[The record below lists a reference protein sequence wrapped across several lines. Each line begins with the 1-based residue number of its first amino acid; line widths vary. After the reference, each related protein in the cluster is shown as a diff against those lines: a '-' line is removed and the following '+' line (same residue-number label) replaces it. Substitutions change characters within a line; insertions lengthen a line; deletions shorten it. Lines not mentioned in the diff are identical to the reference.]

1 MEQPTEKKSEKRKPI
16 VSKVVIN
23 KDDPMSFDSPFKNSL
38 IKSLDQNTV
47 LESPHFEKNLKYL

>member
-23 KDDPMSFDSPFKNSL
+23 KDDPQSFDSPFKSSL